1 MADIAF
7 LFDGM
12 EFSDTN
18 SFALYLKN
26 NFRKSITY
34 LGDDSLY
41 TLLKNQFPSIYEE
54 AIDLSKDYKYK
65 ENIVTLI
72 IYLLDNTLG
81 VNIANYSF
89 SSTHEIA
96 DVMKKT
102 YPNPNEEIQKLLCD
116 KALSH
121 IFWKEYERTLDTRYK
136 RNYTFMLKVNEN
148 IEHSF
153 VYYYFLF
160 IHLSKNEVV
169 RFTLDGVKMKSLSE
183 ITIYLSEHID
193 RANII
198 INELEYSP
206 WWPMLV

>member
-116 KALSH
+116 KVLSH

-153 VYYYFLF
+153 VYYTISQTKNQYER
-160 IHLSKNEVV
+160 SKQ
-169 RFTLDGVKMKSLSE
+169 T
-183 ITIYLSEHID
+183 
-193 RANII
+193 
-198 INELEYSP
+198 
-206 WWPMLV
+206 